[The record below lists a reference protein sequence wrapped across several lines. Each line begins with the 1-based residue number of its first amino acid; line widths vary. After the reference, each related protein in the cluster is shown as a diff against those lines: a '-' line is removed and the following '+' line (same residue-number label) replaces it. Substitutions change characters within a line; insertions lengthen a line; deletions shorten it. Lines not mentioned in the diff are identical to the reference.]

1 MHQIHM
7 HKMSLLNQDVSV
19 VEVNNQLVINA
30 GHDWWPYDDLK
41 EAQGIAALLIE
52 LSEQVLDLDDL
63 RWLGFAIF
71 KRVDSMKERSDD
83 NL

>member
-7 HKMSLLNQDVSV
+7 HKMSLLNHDVSV
-19 VEVNNQLVINA
+19 VEVNNELVINV
-30 GHDWWPYDDLK
+30 GHDWWDYDDLK
-41 EAQGIAALLIE
+41 EAQGIAELLIQ

-71 KRVDSMKERSDD
+71 KRVNSMKERSDD

>member
-7 HKMSLLNQDVSV
+7 NKMSRLNHDVSV

-30 GHDWWPYDDLK
+30 GRDWWPYDPK
-41 EAQGIAALLIE
+41 EAQSIAGLLIE

-71 KRVDSMKERSDD
+71 KRVNSMKERSDD